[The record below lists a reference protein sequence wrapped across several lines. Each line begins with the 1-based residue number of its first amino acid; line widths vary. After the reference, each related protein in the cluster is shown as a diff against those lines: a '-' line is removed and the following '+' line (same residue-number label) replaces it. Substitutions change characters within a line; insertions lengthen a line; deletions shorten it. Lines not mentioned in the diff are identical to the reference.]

1 MIQITATE
9 AEYMRK
15 NGYKN
20 MVHKSYTK
28 HPTYY
33 LVETPRAVK
42 ELKNYQNTRKVGDNV
57 WKN

>member
-9 AEYMRK
+9 AEYMRE

-33 LVETPRAVK
+33 LVESPRAVK
-42 ELKNYQNTRKVGDNV
+42 ELKNYQNKKIVRER
-57 WKN
+57 